1 MLGVLFNAAAIAIGG
16 LIGMIANKHIPK
28 KLADLLLIANGLCAI
43 YIGISG
49 SLSGENALITVLSMS
64 IGGIIGYVLKL
75 DDRVNNGA
83 RKIEEKFAKGE
94 ATGGFAKGFSA
105 ASILFCVGAMAIIG
119 SIQASF
125 GDNSV
130 LMTKG
135 VMDGVTAAV
144 MASSLGYGV
153 IFSAIPII
161 IYQGAIVLLAPYIA
175 PEYCLNEM
183 TCAGSILVAVI
194 GLNMIGVTKIK
205 VMDLM
210 PAMFIP
216 ILLCLFM

>member
-1 MLGVLFNAAAIAIGG
+1 MLGVLFNAATIAVGG
-16 LIGMIANKHIPK
+16 LIGLLANKHMPK
-28 KLADLLLIANGLCAI
+28 KLADLLLIANGFCAI
-43 YIGISG
+43 YIGIKG

-64 IGGIIGYVLKL
+64 IGAIIGYLLKL

-83 RKIEEKFAKGE
+83 RKIEKKFTKDGE
-94 ATGGFAKGFSA
+94 EGGFAKGFSA
-105 ASILFCVGAMAIIG
+105 ASILFCVGAMAIVG

-135 VMDGVTAAV
+135 IMDGVTAAV
-144 MASSLGYGV
+144 LASTLGYGV
-153 IFSAIPII
+153 IFSSIPII

-183 TCAGSILVAVI
+183 TCAGSIVVAII
-194 GLNMIGVTKIK
+194 GLNMVGVTKVK

-210 PAMFIP
+210 PAMFVP